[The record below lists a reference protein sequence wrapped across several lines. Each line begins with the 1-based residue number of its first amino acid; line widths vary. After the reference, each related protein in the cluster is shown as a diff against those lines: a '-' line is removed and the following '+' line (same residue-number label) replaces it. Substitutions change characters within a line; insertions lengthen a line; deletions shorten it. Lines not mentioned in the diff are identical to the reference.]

1 MSKVVNPNNL
11 FLANFKKVE
20 TLEVIFK
27 DSEKKCSLPNF
38 KLKLGKLAV
47 GPRGNNEWNSVQ
59 TSKDSVFM
67 GKMSSQ

>member
-38 KLKLGKLAV
+38 KLKLGKPAV
-47 GPRGNNEWNSVQ
+47 GPRGKNE
-59 TSKDSVFM
+59 
-67 GKMSSQ
+67 